1 MKKERKK
8 RLRHIAER
16 RRERQERRA
25 AEEIV
30 GTLTVAS
37 AGYGFVKRNDGDDDD
52 IFIPAPMVNNAIDGD
67 VVKVELLPP
76 RSPLPGEPE
85 RGPAGRVIEIV
96 ERKRDIFVGELLEN
110 NRIRPLNT
118 RLPDEIVLHGSR
130 RGAEKGDWVKFRLDD
145 AGNGVW
151 RGEVEAPLGRAGVLA
166 ADLDA
171 VMAEFH
177 IPARYTAE
185 EDLAAQQ
192 IVPREI
198 SRVDRRDLF
207 VVTIDPA
214 DAKDF
219 DDALSVVPNDDPA
232 LVTIGVHISDVA
244 AYIAP
249 KSEFDQAAAK
259 RGFSCYLPGRTLPML
274 PPALTK
280 KISLQAGQDSFAHTV
295 FLDVDRATGEIVAS
309 RREHSLIRVAWRLDY
324 PTVQK
329 FADENVS
336 PAEWDDPLR
345 DALKILLETT
355 RKMRAFRAAKEA
367 FIELPLPEIRILC
380 SEGENKILGLEK
392 KLSAE
397 SEQLVEECMLAA
409 NSAVG
414 NELLERGIAGIFRVH
429 PEPEAEKAMEFA
441 DLMQDGFQLPCGDI
455 TERANCNHFISRLSG
470 DPRREVI
477 LSALLRSLP
486 RAYYA
491 AEASIHFALGKLR
504 YSHFTSPIRRYP
516 DLTVHQQLWNFD
528 SQMRLRNHHSLE
540 KVAEMSSELEENNDN
555 AYYAASDRLKLRYL
569 EEKLEAGDD
578 TLYNGVISRVL
589 SGGLQV
595 DIAELGIYGF
605 VPLGQLGGKF
615 DRGKNG
621 LREAHGVRT
630 FCCGD
635 AIKVRLAQIDFDRN
649 SAVFVP
655 AGK

>member
-25 AEEIV
+25 AAEIV
-30 GTLTVAS
+30 GTLTVAA
-37 AGYGFVKRNDGDDDD
+37 AGYGFVRQEDGGDD
-52 IFIPAPMVNNAIDGD
+52 IFIPAPMVNDAIDGD
-67 VVKVELLPP
+67 VVKVEILPP
-76 RSPLPGEPE
+76 RVSVPGDAE
-85 RGPAGRVIEIV
+85 RGPAGRVIEV
-96 ERKRDIFVGELLEN
+96 LERKRDVFVGELLEN

-118 RLPDEIVLHGSR
+118 RLPDEIFLHGSR
-130 RGAEKGDWVKFRLDD
+130 HGAQKGDWVKFRLDD
-145 AGNGVW
+145 AGDGVW
-151 RGEVEAPLGRAGVLA
+151 RGEIESSLGRAGVLA

-219 DDALSVVPNDDPA
+219 DDALSVVPNENPD

-249 KSEFDQAAAK
+249 KSDFDQAAAM

-280 KISLQAGQDSFAHTV
+280 KISLQAGQESFAHTV

-336 PAEWDDPLR
+336 PAEWDDALR

-355 RKMRAFRAAKEA
+355 RKMRSFRAHKEA

-397 SEQLVEECMLAA
+397 SEQLIEECMLAA

-414 NELLERGIAGIFRVH
+414 NELIERGIAGIFRIH
-429 PEPEAEKAMEFA
+429 PEPEEEKALEFS
-441 DLMQDGFQLPCGDI
+441 DLMKEGFQLSCGDI
-455 TERANCNHFISRLSG
+455 TERTNCNHFISRLPD

-486 RAYYA
+486 RASYA

-516 DLTVHQQLWNFD
+516 DLAVHQQLWNFD
-528 SQMRLRNHHSLE
+528 SKMRLRNHHSLE
-540 KVAEMSSELEENNDN
+540 KVAEKASELEENNDN

-569 EEKLEAGDD
+569 EEKLEAGEDMLFD
-578 TLYNGVISRVL
+578 GVIARVL

-605 VPLGQLGGKF
+605 VPLGQLGGSF
-615 DRGKNG
+615 DRGKAG
-621 LREAHGVRT
+621 LRETHGLRSY
-630 FCCGD
+630 CCGD
-635 AIKVRLAQIDFDRN
+635 TIKVRLAQIDFDRN

-655 AGK
+655 AGR